1 MEHQKSSL
9 NWNYFRHLEYVA
21 YSITLSSKDKRTE
34 DTKMCPIDFDEVM
47 EDKPFEEVELNR
59 LKEELERNNKVELAR
74 QLREQVTDIRAYREW
89 QRAKSIDELAIA
101 EPVSQSKL
109 PRRRSNMNDREIP
122 M

>member
-1 MEHQKSSL
+1 M
-9 NWNYFRHLEYVA
+9 
-21 YSITLSSKDKRTE
+21 
-34 DTKMCPIDFDEVM
+34 
-47 EDKPFEEVELNR
+47 NR